1 MGLPVCLLSQNIII
15 YLIITAV
22 ILVFET
28 GASADTA
35 TEDSPGIFN
44 LCVEDGAGTTAN
56 QLEASVDVTLTFS
69 GKGGM

>member
-1 MGLPVCLLSQNIII
+1 M
-15 YLIITAV
+15 

-35 TEDSPGIFN
+35 TEDSPAFFN